1 MPISARGS
9 SLADAVCAAGAP
21 RRQRGFTLIELMLVV
36 AIIAIA
42 TGVASLAL
50 RDPTAA
56 KLEQEAVRLA
66 ALLESARAE
75 ARSSGVPARW
85 EPLEKQADGSDF
97 RFVGLSAKD
106 PLPTRFLETGTAA
119 QVTIL
124 TGTSGDGSDLDY
136 ERLASTPG
144 TLVVFMGLRRLE
156 HIADGLILHGRRVD
170 EPAAVVSKQ
179 SLPDQRVVVGTLA
192 TIAGLAADLPSP
204 SLVIV
209 GDVASLAWQVRAAAA
224 LAA

>member
-1 MPISARGS
+1 MPTSVRGS
-9 SLADAVCAAGAP
+9 SRAPALPAVAAP
-21 RRQRGFTLIELMLVV
+21 RGGAAALGSGPAPPLLALAQRGFTLIELMLVV

-97 RFVGLSAKD
+97 RFVGLSAKE
-106 PLPTRFLETGTAA
+106 PLPTRFLEAGTAA
-119 QVTIL
+119 QVIGARAVML
-124 TGTSGDGSDLDY
+124 GPEPLIGEQRIVLRLDDH
-136 ERLASTPG
+136 RL
-144 TLVVFMGLRRLE
+144 
-156 HIADGLILHGRRVD
+156 
-170 EPAAVVSKQ
+170 
-179 SLPDQRVVVGTLA
+179 TLA
-192 TIAGLAADLPSP
+192 TDGIGPFQ
-204 SLVIV
+204 V
-209 GDVASLAWQVRAAAA
+209 GDDQPAAQ
-224 LAA
+224 